1 MERATG
7 HGIGRGTERAVG
19 GAIGR
24 GGEDR
29 ALRIERVSDLADP
42 RLADYRN
49 LKDAA
54 LLRGRGRFVVEGRA
68 NLLVLLERSAF
79 RPESILLGEAAF
91 AALRDAL
98 AARVASDVP
107 IFVAPQPL
115 LDGVVGFPVH
125 RGALAVCVR
134 PPAAEPE
141 SLVRDVLARFPAPR
155 ILVLEDVRDAD
166 NVGAIFRNAMA
177 LGGRAVLL
185 GGHSCDPLY
194 RKAIRT
200 SMGGSL
206 VVPFARAEDTP
217 AFLGRLRE
225 FGFAVLAFD
234 PKEPGQGTLD
244 EVAERS
250 ASASGPIALL
260 VGTEGPGLTAA
271 ALGQA
276 TRRVRIAMEPGVDSL
291 NVATAVAIGLH
302 ALRPRADRIG
312 GG

>member
-1 MERATG
+1 MEPA
-7 HGIGRGTERAVG
+7 A
-19 GAIGR
+19 
-24 GGEDR
+24 DSL
-29 ALRIERVSDLADP
+29 ALRIERVFELADP

-54 LLRGRGRFVVEGRA
+54 LLRDRGRFVVEGRT
-68 NLLVLLERSAF
+68 NLLVLLERSAH

-98 AARVASDVP
+98 AARVGPDVP

-115 LDGVVGFPVH
+115 LDGIVGFSVH
-125 RGALAVCVR
+125 RGALAICVR
-134 PPAAEPE
+134 PPATTAED
-141 SLVRDVLARFPAPR
+141 LVRDVLARFASPR

-185 GGHSCDPLY
+185 GGHACDPLY

-206 VVPFARAEDTP
+206 VVPFARTDDTP

-225 FGFAVLAFD
+225 SGFAVLAFD
-234 PKEPGQGTLD
+234 PKDPGDGDGDESGAEAVD
-244 EVAERS
+244 EVERLRAE
-250 ASASGPIALL
+250 APGPVALL
-260 VGTEGPGLTAA
+260 VGTEGPGLSSA
-271 ALGQA
+271 ALAQA
-276 TRRVRIAMEPGVDSL
+276 SRRIRIAMEPGVDSL

-302 ALRPRADRIG
+302 ALRPRSEPIG
-312 GG
+312 ANGCSGGRSE